1 MLKFNLPPRSP
12 VELKFYHPQ
21 SNNKNGNTKK
31 NCRIHIKHKSIKAQ
45 ENEATTTT
53 THCSYKNSLTNIDIY
68 LLFIFLSISLII
80 HTNTHN
86 KITELCI
93 VCLLYIF
100 ETN

>member
-21 SNNKNGNTKK
+21 SNNKNGNIKK

-53 THCSYKNSLTNIDIY
+53 TTTTHCSSKNSLTNIDIY

-80 HTNTHN
+80 HTNTHTIISQN
-86 KITELCI
+86 F
-93 VCLLYIF
+93 V
-100 ETN
+100 